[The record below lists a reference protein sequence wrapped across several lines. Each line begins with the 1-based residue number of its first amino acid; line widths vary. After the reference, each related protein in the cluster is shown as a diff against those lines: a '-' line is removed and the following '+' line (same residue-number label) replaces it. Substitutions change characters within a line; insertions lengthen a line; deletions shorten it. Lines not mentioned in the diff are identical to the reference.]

1 MLGNQTCYDS
11 QQQKKKKKEEKK
23 ETHNYLDFSKYFLY
37 LYIKFCK
44 VTDLCRFSPKLF
56 QILAP

>member
-1 MLGNQTCYDS
+1 MIWLS
-11 QQQKKKKKEEKK
+11 EKEKEEKK

-37 LYIKFCK
+37 LYLKFCK
-44 VTDLCRFSPKLF
+44 GTEVFRFSSKLL